1 MSLRPLTLLLALTA
15 VAAAAPAWAQAPLS
29 VVDSGKFTWG
39 TAATFP
45 PFEYMEDGKPVGFDV
60 DMMAAIA
67 DKMHLQSAPM
77 PMEFKGIIPAILG
90 NRLDASASGMYI
102 NPERKQVIDM
112 ISYMRVGNQMLVV
125 KGNPLHLAQKMDL
138 CGHRVTAPVATV
150 YETMAKQLV
159 SDCAA
164 ANKPELTLLTLGS
177 TAVCALALK
186 EGRADALIASTPTVA
201 ALMKGSSDAFEK
213 AGDVFDNTTELGIG
227 VSKDKPAL
235 EAAITGALKAMV
247 ADGTY
252 GTLMKKYDLP
262 ESGSV
267 F

>member
-1 MSLRPLTLLLALTA
+1 MLPRPLTLLLASLA
-15 VAAAAPAWAQAPLS
+15 IALAAPVWAQTPLP
-29 VVDSGKFTWG
+29 VVDVGEFTWG

-45 PFEYMEDGKPVGFDV
+45 PFEYMEDGKPAGFDI

-102 NPERKQVIDM
+102 NPERKQVIDL
-112 ISYMRVGNQMLVV
+112 ISYMRVGNQMLVA

-150 YETMAKQLV
+150 YETLAKQLV

-201 ALMKGSSDAFEK
+201 ALIKDSPDAFEK
-213 AGDVFDNTTELGIG
+213 AGEVFDNTTELGIG

-235 EAAITGALKAMV
+235 EAAIDAALKAIV

-252 GTLMKKYDLP
+252 GNLLKKYGLP
-262 ESGSV
+262 DSSSI

>member
-1 MSLRPLTLLLALTA
+1 MSLRPLILLLALLAIA
-15 VAAAAPAWAQAPLS
+15 VAAPARAQTLPL
-29 VVDSGKFTWG
+29 VDSGKLTWG

-45 PFEYMEDGKPVGFDV
+45 PFEFMDNGQPVGFDV

-102 NPERKQVIDM
+102 NPERKQVIDL
-112 ISYMRVGNQMLVV
+112 ISYMRVGNQMLVI

-138 CGHRVTAPVATV
+138 CGHRITAPVATV
-150 YETMAKQLV
+150 YETLAKQLV

-201 ALMKGSSDAFEK
+201 SLIKDSPDAFEK

-235 EAAITGALKAMV
+235 EEAINAALKAIV

-252 GTLMKKYDLP
+252 GNLLKKYSLP
-262 ESGSV
+262 ESSSV